1 VPISGIYAMSGPEGL
16 VAEFGVWT
24 LVAVAV
30 AALITSSI
38 HGAVG
43 VAGGFLMTA
52 ALSLLIGVRPVVP
65 VMSVALT
72 ISHLSR
78 SLLNL
83 HAVER
88 SVLLAI
94 IGTAVPMIVV
104 GALLYGVLPVRV
116 IATVLAIV
124 ILSSIPV
131 RRWARSREI
140 KASKRTLSV
149 AGVAYGFLAGASIG
163 SQMLLAPF
171 MLGYGLTKE
180 AFVATMAVIA
190 FSTNITRIAVFGGT
204 QLLDAHYL
212 VMGILVGLVMI
223 PGNWIGRNFLRRMA
237 PGTHSWLIDLFAAI
251 GGLNFLY
258 LAVTG

>member
-1 VPISGIYAMSGPEGL
+1 MNGTEGL
-16 VAEFGVWT
+16 VAEFGLWT
-24 LVAVAV
+24 LVAVAL
-30 AALITSSI
+30 AALLTSSI

-83 HAVER
+83 RAVER
-88 SVLLAI
+88 SVLLAVI
-94 IGTAVPMIVV
+94 APAVPMIAV

-116 IATVLAIV
+116 IALILAIV

-131 RRWARSREI
+131 RRWARSREV
-140 KASKRTLSV
+140 KAGKRTLSFV
-149 AGVAYGFLAGASIG
+149 GGVYGLLAGGSIG

-171 MLGYGLTKE
+171 MLGYGVTKE

-190 FSTNITRIAVFGGT
+190 FSTNIARIVVFGGT
-204 QLLDAHYL
+204 QLLDAHYVL
-212 VMGILVGLVMI
+212 MGVLVGLVMI
-223 PGNWIGRNFLRRMA
+223 PGNWIGRTFLRRMA
-237 PGTHSWLIDLFAAI
+237 PATHSGLIDLFAAI
-251 GGLNFLY
+251 GGVNFLY
-258 LAVTG
+258 LALTG

>member
-1 VPISGIYAMSGPEGL
+1 MSGPEGL
-16 VAEFGVWT
+16 VAEFGFWT
-24 LVAVAV
+24 LAAVAL
-30 AALITSSI
+30 AALVTSSI

-52 ALSLLIGVRPVVP
+52 VLSLLIGVRPVVP

-83 HAVER
+83 RAVER

-94 IGTAVPMIVV
+94 LAFALPMIVV
-104 GALLYGVLPVRV
+104 GALLYGILPVRV
-116 IATVLAIV
+116 IALVLGIV

-131 RRWARSREI
+131 RRWAKSLEI
-140 KASKRTLSV
+140 KASKRTLSLV
-149 AGVAYGFLAGASIG
+149 GAVYGFLAGGSIG

-180 AFVATMAVIA
+180 AFVATMAVVA
-190 FSTNITRIAVFGGT
+190 FSTNIARITVFGGT
-204 QLLDAHYL
+204 QLLDAHYVL
-212 VMGILVGLVMI
+212 MGVLIGLAMI
-223 PGNWIGRNFLRRMA
+223 PGNWIGRTILRRMA
-237 PGTHSWLIDLFAAI
+237 PSTHSGLIDLFAAV

-258 LAVTG
+258 LAATGS